1 MVVASATLGYTD
13 IIRARRIPEI
23 DLSQDRDRVKEL
35 VVKAC
40 EEFGFF
46 KVIKHGVPEELIT
59 RMESAGSEFFAL
71 PAREK
76 MKAGPPTPLGY
87 GSKTIGFNGDVGELE
102 YLLLHAN
109 PAFVSNKAVLISKK
123 DPSKF
128 SYVVNEYV
136 DAVRQL
142 SCEILA
148 MVGEG
153 LGLRDSGAL
162 SRAIRDSESDCLVRL
177 NHYPQMKEEEEEE
190 EDNISSRS
198 NANRKNKV
206 GHHRRHHHNHN
217 NNNNNNNK
225 GRVGFGEH
233 SDPQILSILHS
244 NDVDGLQIRSP
255 ADGGVDGAAT
265 WVPVP
270 PDPDAFFVHVG
281 DLLQAMTNGRLVS
294 VRHRAMANSSYKSR
308 LSIVF
313 FGAPPLHSLISP
325 LPEMITPAAPRRYKS
340 FTWAEYK
347 KTMYSLRLS
356 HNRLDL
362 FRADGDDE
370 RS

>member
-23 DLSQDRDRVKEL
+23 DLSQDRDRVKDL

-177 NHYPQMKEEEEEE
+177 NHYPQMVEEEEEEE
-190 EDNISSRS
+190 EDDNISSR
-198 NANRKNKV
+198 R
-206 GHHRRHHHNHN
+206 
-217 NNNNNNNK
+217 
-225 GRVGFGEH
+225 RVGFGEH

-325 LPEMITPAAPRRYKS
+325 LPEMITPALPRRYKS

-362 FRADGDDE
+362 FRADDGDDE
-370 RS
+370 RR